1 MKIKDVEKWPKDR
14 NEYYPDRY
22 MTAPYDAIEKYAK
35 DNYINNIQAAYEMG
49 RIHGMN
55 AERRDIERSLL
66 KYRQAER
73 KKRVKAAIN
82 VLKQDA
88 QVDIEGLFKL

>member
-1 MKIKDVEKWPKDR
+1 MKIKDVEKWLKDR
-14 NEYYPDRY
+14 NEYYPSRY
-22 MTAPYDAIEKYAK
+22 KAAPYDAIEKYAK
-35 DNYINNIQAAYEMG
+35 DNGINSVQAAYEIG

-88 QVDIEGLFKL
+88 QVDIEGLVKL

>member
-1 MKIKDVEKWPKDR
+1 MKIKDVEKWLKDR
-14 NEYYPDRY
+14 NEYYPSRY
-22 MTAPYDAIEKYAK
+22 KAAPYDAIEKYAK
-35 DNYINNIQAAYEMG
+35 DNGINSVQAAYEIG
-49 RIHGMN
+49 GIHGMN
-55 AERRDIERSLL
+55 AERRDIERLLL

-88 QVDIEGLFKL
+88 QVDIEGLVKL

>member
-1 MKIKDVEKWPKDR
+1 MKIKDVEKWLKDR
-14 NEYYPDRY
+14 NEYYPSRY
-22 MTAPYDAIEKYAK
+22 KAAPYDAIEKYAK
-35 DNYINNIQAAYEMG
+35 DNAIYIVQAAYEIG

-88 QVDIEGLFKL
+88 QVDIEGLVKL

>member
-1 MKIKDVEKWPKDR
+1 MKIKDVEKWLKDR
-14 NEYYPDRY
+14 NEYYPGRK
-22 MTAPYDAIEKYAK
+22 TAPYDAIEKYAK
-35 DNYINNIQAAYEMG
+35 DNDINNIQAAYEIG

-82 VLKQDA
+82 VLKEDA
-88 QVDIEGLFKL
+88 QVDIEGLVQL

>member
-1 MKIKDVEKWPKDR
+1 MKIKDVEKWLKDR

-22 MTAPYDAIEKYAK
+22 MKAPYDAIEKYAK

-88 QVDIEGLFKL
+88 KIDIDGMFKA